1 MRRRYSERD
10 RSKFLAEMHRSGDA
24 VWAVATRVGV
34 SKATAYRWWAEEQKS
49 GPAPVIEFAPLV
61 RSTSLASQSVVVELG
76 AVRIR
81 VEAGF
86 DAELLRSVVA
96 ALSTED
102 ES

>member
-24 VWAVATRVGV
+24 VWAVAKRVAV
-34 SKATAYRWWAEEQKS
+34 SKATAYRWWAEEQKT
-49 GPAPVIEFAPLV
+49 GAAPMIEFAPLV
-61 RSTSLASQSVVVELG
+61 RSAPLACQSVIVELG
-76 AVRIR
+76 AARIR
-81 VEAGF
+81 VEPGF

>member
-1 MRRRYSERD
+1 
-10 RSKFLAEMHRSGDA
+10 MHRSGDA

-49 GPAPVIEFAPLV
+49 GAAPAIEFAPLV
-61 RSTSLASQSVVVELG
+61 RSTEVARLGIVVELG

-96 ALSTED
+96 ALSTEK

>member
-1 MRRRYSERD
+1 
-10 RSKFLAEMHRSGDA
+10 MHRSGDA
-24 VWAVATRVGV
+24 VWAVAKRVAV
-34 SKATAYRWWAEEQKS
+34 SKATAYRWWAEEQKT
-49 GPAPVIEFAPLV
+49 GATPVIEFAPLV
-61 RSTSLASQSVVVELG
+61 RSAPLACQSVVVELG
-76 AVRIR
+76 TARIR

>member
-1 MRRRYSERD
+1 MRRQYSERD

-24 VWAVATRVGV
+24 VWAVAKRVAV
-34 SKATAYRWWAEEQKS
+34 SKATAYRWWTEEQKT
-49 GPAPVIEFAPLV
+49 GAAPVIEFAPLV
-61 RSTSLASQSVVVELG
+61 RSAPLACQSVVVELG
-76 AVRIR
+76 AARIR
-81 VEAGF
+81 VEPGF

>member
-1 MRRRYSERD
+1 
-10 RSKFLAEMHRSGDA
+10 MHRSGDA

-61 RSTSLASQSVVVELG
+61 RSTPLASAAPRVVVELG

>member
-1 MRRRYSERD
+1 
-10 RSKFLAEMHRSGDA
+10 MHRSGDA

-49 GPAPVIEFAPLV
+49 GAVPVIEFAPLV
-61 RSTSLASQSVVVELG
+61 RSAAVASQGIVVELG

-81 VEAGF
+81 IEAGF

-96 ALSTED
+96 ALSTEE

>member
-24 VWAVATRVGV
+24 VWAVAKRVAV
-34 SKATAYRWWAEEQKS
+34 SKATAYRWWTEEQKT
-49 GPAPVIEFAPLV
+49 GAAPVIEFAPLV
-61 RSTSLASQSVVVELG
+61 RSAPLACQSVVVELG
-76 AVRIR
+76 AARIR
-81 VEAGF
+81 VEPGF

>member
-1 MRRRYSERD
+1 
-10 RSKFLAEMHRSGDA
+10 MHRSGDA

-34 SKATAYRWWAEEQKS
+34 STTAYRWWAEEQKS

-61 RSTSLASQSVVVELG
+61 RSTPLASAAPRVVVELG